1 MLAQQT
7 ITQTHYIIKSTRP
20 CLCSLSEYL
29 QVSLIQYFLSIK
41 QSQWYRFV
49 LGVEDRMQI
58 FYQERFRYFLFPFV
72 LLKVLSNDFKAFLS
86 HIIMVFP
93 SAVFEHVELV
103 ISSIVVF
110 NAFMYVTC
118 SFTNVTVLTCWYR
131 TLHMIY
137 QVLLVFRICFVFDV
151 QLGT

>member
-1 MLAQQT
+1 
-7 ITQTHYIIKSTRP
+7 
-20 CLCSLSEYL
+20 
-29 QVSLIQYFLSIK
+29 
-41 QSQWYRFV
+41 
-49 LGVEDRMQI
+49 MQI

-72 LLKVLSNDFKAFLS
+72 LLRVLSNDFKAFLN

-93 SAVFEHVELV
+93 SAVFEPVELV

-110 NAFMYVTC
+110 NTFIYVTC